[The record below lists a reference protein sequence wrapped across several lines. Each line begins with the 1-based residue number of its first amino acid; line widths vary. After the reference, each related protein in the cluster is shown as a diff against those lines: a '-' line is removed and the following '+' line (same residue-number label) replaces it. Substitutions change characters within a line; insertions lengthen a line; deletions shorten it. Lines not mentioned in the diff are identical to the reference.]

1 MKKTKAFICVVVAVL
16 MMTSCFF
23 VSCGTG
29 DDKPTDAVTVQPKNE
44 NEETYFIPET
54 KYNAEITIL
63 CPNNDSEWSCN
74 DFYQETDSQDP
85 VPNAVYQRNNL
96 IENTF
101 GVTIKTKEN
110 VSRTSINQYVMNSY
124 NSGDMDYDI
133 VMQTVNRCYT
143 LAQSGYLM
151 NLDDVENLDLTSEAW
166 DQSYL
171 AQTSIGNQN
180 YFATGEI
187 TTMDND
193 ATWVMM
199 FNKKLAE
206 KRNLSDMYD
215 GQSIYD
221 LVKAGKWTMD
231 TLLAMAKDVYEDTD
245 NNGQISSGDSFGI
258 ATTIDFIQG
267 LFYGANAKL
276 VVKDDNDEPQLSFYN
291 KTNLNVIEKII
302 EIYYSA
308 NKVTFDCHD
317 YISENPQAH
326 LIAQEMFESDRALF
340 YSEVMQCVIRLR
352 EMDTDFGIIPVPK
365 FSETQKNYTTHSV
378 ADVTL
383 CCCFPKILEKD
394 SSRVAMSGAIAQA
407 LAVEGKNIL
416 TPAYYERSI
425 IGKGARDD
433 ESLEM
438 LEIIFKN
445 RTADLGYITGND
457 DISSLMSGMRSNIKA
472 GKSDLASLVRRYESR
487 VKRALVEMTESFE
500 NVD

>member
-1 MKKTKAFICVVVAVL
+1 M
-16 MMTSCFF
+16 
-23 VSCGTG
+23 
-29 DDKPTDAVTVQPKNE
+29 PQ
-44 NEETYFIPET
+44 
-54 KYNAEITIL
+54 
-63 CPNNDSEWSCN
+63 
-74 DFYQETDSQDP
+74 
-85 VPNAVYQRNNL
+85 AVYERNRL
-96 IENTF
+96 VENTF
-101 GVTIKTKEN
+101 GVTIKTKDN
-110 VSRTSINQYVMNSY
+110 VSRTEINTYVMNSF

-133 VMQTVNRCYT
+133 VMQTLNRCYT

-151 NLDDVENLDLTSEAW
+151 NLDDVENLDLTSDAW

-171 AQTSIGNQN
+171 EQTSIGNQN

-245 NNGQISSGDSFGI
+245 NNGIISSGDSFGI

-267 LFYGANAKL
+267 LFYGANAKI
-276 VVKDDNDEPQLSFYN
+276 VVKDENDEPKLSFKT
-291 KTNLNVIEKII
+291 KTNVSVIDKII

-340 YSEVMQCVIRLR
+340 YSEVMQCVTRLR
-352 EMDTDFGIIPVPK
+352 EMNTDFGIIPVPK
-365 FSETQKNYTTHSV
+365 FSESQANYTTHSV
-378 ADVTL
+378 TDVTL
-383 CCCFPKILEKD
+383 CCCFPKVLEKD
-394 SSRVAMSGAIAQA
+394 STRVAMSGAIAQA
-407 LAVEGKNIL
+407 MAVEGKNIL
-416 TPAYYERSI
+416 TPAYYEKSI
-425 IGKGARDD
+425 IGKGARDE
-433 ESLEM
+433 ESLDM
-438 LEIIFKN
+438 LDIIFQH
-445 RTADLGYITGND
+445 RVADIGYITGSD
-457 DISSLMSGMRSNIKA
+457 DISSMMTGLRSNVKS
-472 GKSDLASLVRRYESR
+472 GKNDISSLNRRYESR
-487 VKRALVEMTESFE
+487 VTKALQEMTESFE